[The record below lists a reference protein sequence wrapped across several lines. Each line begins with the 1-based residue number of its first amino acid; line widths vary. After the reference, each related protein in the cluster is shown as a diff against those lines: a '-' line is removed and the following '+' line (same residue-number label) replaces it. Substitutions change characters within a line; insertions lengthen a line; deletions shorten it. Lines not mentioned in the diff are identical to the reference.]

1 MIFCAYNGL
10 AISFLHETIYNN
22 ECANNL
28 DQQVQKVEDDDDEKE
43 EWEMQKQADEQVRLK
58 VSAFHQA
65 TASGLTRFE
74 HYHRVFGDT

>member
-1 MIFCAYNGL
+1 M
-10 AISFLHETIYNN
+10 
-22 ECANNL
+22 
-28 DQQVQKVEDDDDEKE
+28 EDDDDEKE